1 MEQEKDYLAHLLP
14 CFARRLR
21 QAREAANLTQDV
33 LSDRA
38 QIGQGMISSYEQGRR
53 LPSLPTLCRM
63 AVELGVPLTYFFED
77 DAAGSL
83 NDDQRDALRLLDT
96 LSPLAL
102 DYVVIFVRHVNIMQ
116 HQRRFLES
124 EAFDASSTDAR
135 LLRLLARDLDE
146 LEMELAR
153 QGDNSP
159 HVSVRTLVAFTALAL
174 LGMELKVDTVPATKL
189 SRRFARHLREAC
201 DT

>member
-1 MEQEKDYLAHLLP
+1 MQQEKDYLEHLLP

-33 LSDRA
+33 LGDRA

-77 DAAGSL
+77 DAVGGL

-124 EAFDASSTDAR
+124 EIFDASSSDAR
-135 LLRLLARDLDE
+135 LLRLLACDLDE
-146 LEMELAR
+146 LEMELAK
-153 QGDNSP
+153 QGEKGP

-174 LGMELKVDTVPATKL
+174 LGLELNVDTVPAAKL

-201 DT
+201 EA

>member
-1 MEQEKDYLAHLLP
+1 MEHEKDDLTHLLH

-21 QAREAANLTQDV
+21 QAREAANLTQDT

-77 DAAGSL
+77 EAVGGL

-116 HQRRFLES
+116 HLRKP
-124 EAFDASSTDAR
+124 SS
-135 LLRLLARDLDE
+135 
-146 LEMELAR
+146 
-153 QGDNSP
+153 
-159 HVSVRTLVAFTALAL
+159 
-174 LGMELKVDTVPATKL
+174 
-189 SRRFARHLREAC
+189 
-201 DT
+201 

>member
-1 MEQEKDYLAHLLP
+1 MQQEKDDLEHLLP
-14 CFARRLR
+14 CLARRLR

-33 LSDRA
+33 LGDRA

-77 DAAGSL
+77 DAVGGL

-124 EAFDASSTDAR
+124 EIFDASSSDAR
-135 LLRLLARDLDE
+135 LLRLLACDLDE
-146 LEMELAR
+146 LEMELAK
-153 QGDNSP
+153 QGEKGP
-159 HVSVRTLVAFTALAL
+159 HVSVRTLVTFTALAL
-174 LGMELKVDTVPATKL
+174 LGMELNVDTVPAAKL

-201 DT
+201 EA